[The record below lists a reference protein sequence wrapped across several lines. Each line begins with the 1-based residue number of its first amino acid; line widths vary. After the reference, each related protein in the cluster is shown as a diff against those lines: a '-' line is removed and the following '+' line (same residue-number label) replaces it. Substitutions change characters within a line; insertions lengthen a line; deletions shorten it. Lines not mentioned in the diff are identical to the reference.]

1 MAIAVAL
8 SLMPLA
14 ATRTAIA
21 ACAVLYGLGFAAVG
35 PAFTT
40 YVIGRVA
47 PERRGAAFG
56 ANIAAF
62 DTGIGSGSILFGPV
76 IARAGYAPAFA
87 LAAVAAL
94 AAWPYFAQARRR
106 FEAETA
112 GLEE

>member
-1 MAIAVAL
+1 VAIAVAL

-14 ATRTAIA
+14 ATRPAIA
-21 ACAVLYGLGFAAVG
+21 GCAVLYGLGFAAIG

-40 YVIGRVA
+40 YVIGRVP

-62 DTGIGSGSILFGPV
+62 DTGIGSGSVLFGPV
-76 IARAGYAPAFA
+76 IAHAGFAPAFA

-94 AAWPYFAQARRR
+94 ASWPYFSWAKPR
-106 FEAETA
+106 FESATA
-112 GLEE
+112 ASEE